1 MLHFQVGEET
11 ACDVVTPQLPP
22 LNSCEL
28 MTVSLNSDT
37 IAWVEREVMV
47 RKEALRVAVHPLS
60 NGGRVI
66 DFGCESLGGIEA
78 GKALATICLG
88 TRATVQLGPANPTIW
103 EGPQVIV
110 STDAP
115 VEACMA
121 SQYAGWKIS
130 HGNYFAMG
138 SGPMR
143 AKRGNELVLDR
154 YDLKDISEQAVGVLE
169 SDTLPNE
176 EVLELVAKECGVA
189 PGEVVLC
196 VAPTS
201 SIAGVI
207 QVVARSIETSL
218 HKLFELGFDLRQIQ
232 SGFGSAPMPPV
243 AKDFVQGIGRTNDA
257 ILYGGH
263 VTLWVNAADEEL
275 TRLGPQVPSETSKDF
290 GRPFAKTFKEY
301 EYDFYKVDPGLF
313 APAVLTMVNLRSGKS
328 YRFGRF
334 SPGVLQES
342 FGEMSG
348 AVG

>member
-1 MLHFQVGEET
+1 
-11 ACDVVTPQLPP
+11 
-22 LNSCEL
+22 
-28 MTVSLNSDT
+28 MTLSLNSQT
-37 IAWVEREVMV
+37 IAWVEREVID
-47 RKEALRVAVHPLS
+47 KKDALRVAVHTLS
-60 NGGRVI
+60 NGARVI
-66 DFGCESLGGIEA
+66 DFGCQTLGGIEA
-78 GKALATICLG
+78 GKALATVCLG
-88 TRATVQLGPANPTIW
+88 TRASLQLGAANPSIW

-121 SQYAGWKIS
+121 SQYAGWKIAK
-130 HGNYFAMG
+130 GKYFAMG

-143 AKRGNELVLDR
+143 AKRGNESVLER
-154 YDLKDISEQAVGVLE
+154 YRLTDDSEQAIGVLE
-169 SDTLPNE
+169 SDSLPTE
-176 EVLELVAKECGVA
+176 EVTDLIAIECNVS
-189 PGEVVLC
+189 PKDVVLC

-218 HKLFELGFDLRQIQ
+218 HKLFELGFDLLQVQ
-232 SGFGSAPMPPV
+232 AGFGSAPLPPV

-263 VTLWVNAADEEL
+263 VTLWVNASDEEL
-275 TRLGPQVPSETSKDF
+275 VRLGPKVPSETSKDF

-313 APAVLTMVNLRSGKS
+313 APAVLTLVNLRTGKS
-328 YRFGRF
+328 YRYGRF

-342 FGEMSG
+342 FGETSG
-348 AVG
+348 ALGSN

>member
-1 MLHFQVGEET
+1 
-11 ACDVVTPQLPP
+11 
-22 LNSCEL
+22 
-28 MTVSLNSDT
+28 MTLSLNSQT
-37 IAWVEREVMV
+37 IAWVEREVID
-47 RKEALRVAVHPLS
+47 RKDALRVALHTLS
-60 NGGRVI
+60 NGARVI
-66 DFGCESLGGIEA
+66 DFGCQTLGGIEA

-88 TRATVQLGPANPTIW
+88 TRASLQLGAANPSIW

-130 HGNYFAMG
+130 HGKYFAMG

-143 AKRGNELVLDR
+143 AKRGKESVLDR
-154 YDLKDISEQAVGVLE
+154 YQLNDSSAEAIGVLE

-176 EVLELVAKECGVA
+176 EVVELVARECGVA
-189 PGEVVLC
+189 PDKVVLC

-218 HKLFELGFDLRQIQ
+218 HKLFELGFDLQQIQ

-263 VTLWVNAADEEL
+263 VTLWVNASDEEL
-275 TRLGPQVPSETSKDF
+275 MRLGPKVPSETSKDF

-313 APAVLTMVNLRSGKS
+313 APAVLTFVNLRTGKS
-328 YRFGRF
+328 FRFGRF

-342 FGEMSG
+342 FGETAG
-348 AVG
+348 VVG

>member
-1 MLHFQVGEET
+1 MIG
-11 ACDVVTPQLPP
+11 
-22 LNSCEL
+22 
-28 MTVSLNSDT
+28 SLNSET
-37 IAWVEREVMV
+37 IAWVEREVIEK
-47 RKEALRVAVHPLS
+47 RDALRVAVHPLS

-66 DFGCESLGGIEA
+66 DFGCQSLGGIEA

-88 TRATVQLGPANPTIW
+88 TRAQVQLGASNPTIW
-103 EGPQVIV
+103 EGAQVIV

-130 HGNYFAMG
+130 HGKYFAMG

-143 AKRGNELVLDR
+143 AKRGNELVLER
-154 YDLKDISEQAVGVLE
+154 YHLHDMSEQAIGVLE
-169 SDTLPNE
+169 SDTLPTD

-189 PGEVVLC
+189 PEHVVLC

-232 SGFGSAPMPPV
+232 AGFGSAPMPPV

-263 VTLWVNAADEEL
+263 VTLWVSAADEEL
-275 TRLGPQVPSETSKDF
+275 TRLGPKVPSETSKDF

-313 APAVLTMVNLRSGKS
+313 APAVLTLVNLRSGKS

-334 SPGVLQES
+334 SPEVLQES
-342 FGEMSG
+342 FGELRIVQG
-348 AVG
+348 

>member
-1 MLHFQVGEET
+1 
-11 ACDVVTPQLPP
+11 
-22 LNSCEL
+22 
-28 MTVSLNSDT
+28 MTLSLNSQT
-37 IAWVEREVMV
+37 IAWVEREVID
-47 RKEALRVAVHPLS
+47 RKDALRVAVHTLS
-60 NGGRVI
+60 NGARVI
-66 DFGCESLGGIEA
+66 DFGCQTLGGIEA

-88 TRATVQLGPANPTIW
+88 TRASLQLVAANPSIW

-130 HGNYFAMG
+130 HGKYFAMG

-143 AKRGNELVLDR
+143 AKRGKESVLDR
-154 YDLKDISEQAVGVLE
+154 YQLNDSSAEAIGVLE

-176 EVLELVAKECGVA
+176 EVVELVARECGVA
-189 PGEVVLC
+189 PDKVVLC

-218 HKLFELGFDLRQIQ
+218 HKLFELGFDLQQIQ
-232 SGFGSAPMPPV
+232 AGFGSAPMPPV

-263 VTLWVNAADEEL
+263 VTLWVNASDEEL
-275 TRLGPQVPSETSKDF
+275 MRLGPKVPSETSKDF

-313 APAVLTMVNLRSGKS
+313 APAVLTFVNLRTGKS
-328 YRFGRF
+328 FRFGRF

-342 FGEMSG
+342 FGETAG
-348 AVG
+348 VVG

>member
-1 MLHFQVGEET
+1 
-11 ACDVVTPQLPP
+11 
-22 LNSCEL
+22 
-28 MTVSLNSDT
+28 MTLSLNSQT
-37 IAWVEREVMV
+37 IAWVEREVID
-47 RKEALRVAVHPLS
+47 RKDALRVAVHTLS
-60 NGGRVI
+60 NGARVI
-66 DFGCESLGGIEA
+66 DFGCQTLGGIEA

-88 TRATVQLGPANPTIW
+88 TRASLQLVAANPSIW

-130 HGNYFAMG
+130 HGKYFAMG

-143 AKRGNELVLDR
+143 AKRGKESVLDR
-154 YDLKDISEQAVGVLE
+154 YQLNDCSAEAIGVLE

-176 EVLELVAKECGVA
+176 EVVELVARECGVA
-189 PGEVVLC
+189 PDKVVLC

-218 HKLFELGFDLRQIQ
+218 HKLFELGFDLQQIQ
-232 SGFGSAPMPPV
+232 AGFGSAPMPPV

-263 VTLWVNAADEEL
+263 VTLWVNASDEEL
-275 TRLGPQVPSETSKDF
+275 MRLGPKVPSETSKDF

-313 APAVLTMVNLRSGKS
+313 APAVLTFVNLRTGKS
-328 YRFGRF
+328 FRFGRF

-342 FGEMSG
+342 FGETAG
-348 AVG
+348 VVG

>member
-1 MLHFQVGEET
+1 
-11 ACDVVTPQLPP
+11 
-22 LNSCEL
+22 
-28 MTVSLNSDT
+28 MTLSLNSQT
-37 IAWVEREVMV
+37 IAWVEREVID
-47 RKEALRVAVHPLS
+47 RKDALRVALHPLS
-60 NGGRVI
+60 NGARVI
-66 DFGCESLGGIEA
+66 DFGCQTLGGIEA

-88 TRATVQLGPANPTIW
+88 TRASLQLGAANPSIW

-130 HGNYFAMG
+130 HGKYFAMG

-143 AKRGNELVLDR
+143 AKRGKESVLDR
-154 YDLKDISEQAVGVLE
+154 YQLNDSSAEAIGVLE

-176 EVLELVAKECGVA
+176 EVVELVARECGVA
-189 PGEVVLC
+189 PDKVVLC

-218 HKLFELGFDLRQIQ
+218 HKLFELGFDLQQIQ

-263 VTLWVNAADEEL
+263 VTLWVNASDEEL
-275 TRLGPQVPSETSKDF
+275 MRLGPKVPSETSKDF

-313 APAVLTMVNLRSGKS
+313 APAVLTFVNLRTGKS
-328 YRFGRF
+328 FRFGRF

-342 FGEMSG
+342 FGETAG
-348 AVG
+348 VVG